1 MSMRQLKITKSIT
14 VRESPG
20 LEKYLREIDKV
31 SLLSPEEEVQ
41 LAQQIKDGDKDA
53 LDRLTKANL
62 RFVVSVA
69 KQYQGQG
76 LSLQDLI
83 NEGNMGLIKA
93 AHHFDA
99 SRGFRF
105 ISFAVW
111 WIRQYIIQAL
121 ASQARLIRLP
131 MHRVAL
137 GKRIQNAQ
145 SHLEQE
151 LERMPTD
158 EELAE
163 ALNMETKDI
172 DDVLEYKEHHMSLDA
187 PFTEEE
193 DSSMIDIVEDP
204 NADNADSK
212 VYHSESLSLELKRSM
227 NKLTERQKETLCY
240 FFGIGIDHP
249 MSLDEISRKFH
260 ITTERVRQIKE
271 KAITRLKTLPNI
283 DILRTYLRA

>member
-1 MSMRQLKITKSIT
+1 MRQLKITKSIT

>member
-1 MSMRQLKITKSIT
+1 MRQLKITKSIT

-187 PFTEEE
+187 PFTEE